1 MLKQLSKFIFSG
13 LFYLYNFRL
22 QDYFSTHGNPIYRKI
37 PNKISR
43 NITCFTHTCLGVCL
57 SGYYQ
62 VSYSPT
68 TFFLMSTVSSGYFL
82 FDIWYNIKY
91 DSRTISNL
99 IYIYHHLV
107 ALFIL
112 NKSSEYQIYK
122 ILFWAEISN
131 IPMYIVYH
139 YMKTE
144 PDSLKLE
151 IWKQIQKYTYLIARI
166 PFLGY
171 YSYQI
176 YLITDEKIA
185 FYLCFPI
192 YLLGIIWTYIL
203 FSSK

>member
-1 MLKQLSKFIFSG
+1 M
-13 LFYLYNFRL
+13 
-22 QDYFSTHGNPIYRKI
+22 
-37 PNKISR
+37 
-43 NITCFTHTCLGVCL
+43 
-57 SGYYQ
+57 
-62 VSYSPT
+62 
-68 TFFLMSTVSSGYFL
+68 
-82 FDIWYNIKY
+82 
-91 DSRTISNL
+91 
-99 IYIYHHLV
+99 

-112 NKSSEYQIYK
+112 NKSSDYQIYK

-166 PFLGY
+166 PILGY

-192 YLLGIIWTYIL
+192 YLLGIIWTYSVL
-203 FSSK
+203 F